1 MNLWKNRFESEI
13 PWQLWNHNAKNERF
27 SLSFWLVDAG
37 AMSFFYEFS
46 LSPLRREYGEVGGG
60 IRRPKATIGLKAF
73 LAPPTTF
80 LLDLRNFMQIIFRG
94 GASFHLLTCTVDIFP
109 RISINNIGS
118 GNPSARFNLHKQ
130 IRIGFEK

>member
-1 MNLWKNRFESEI
+1 MEKPIRKRN
-13 PWQLWNHNAKNERF
+13 
-27 SLSFWLVDAG
+27 SLAALKPQREKRKIFIVVLIGRRRRDE
-37 AMSFFYEFS
+37 FFYEFS

>member
-1 MNLWKNRFESEI
+1 MEKPIRKRN
-13 PWQLWNHNAKNERF
+13 
-27 SLSFWLVDAG
+27 SLAALKPQREKRKIFIVVLIGRRRRDE
-37 AMSFFYEFS
+37 FFYEFS

-118 GNPSARFNLHKQ
+118 GNPSARFDLHKQ
-130 IRIGFEK
+130 IRIGFEE